1 MAKRALSTSMKQ
13 DDSLL
18 YDFFKDELKDIYW
31 AENHLVKELPKMAV
45 AATSKEVKKAFT
57 DHLRETKGQVKRLEK
72 IFKMVGA
79 KPQGK
84 KCDAMEGITK
94 ECKSL
99 IEDTDKGT
107 NTRDVALIMGAQKVE
122 HYEIATYGSL
132 SSLAQAMNREDL
144 SKVLEETLAEERG
157 ADNLL
162 SRIAVFNINQR
173 ATKEKKSDK

>member
-1 MAKRALSTSMKQ
+1 MAKLTMTNNTKQ
-13 DDSLL
+13 ADLVL
-18 YDFFKDELKDIYW
+18 YNFFKDELKDIYW
-31 AENHLVKELPKMAV
+31 AENHLVKELPKMAG
-45 AATSKEVKKAFT
+45 AATNREVKKAFT

-79 KPQGK
+79 KAQGK
-84 KCDAMEGITK
+84 KCEAMEGITK
-94 ECKSL
+94 ECKSM

-132 SSLAQAMNREDL
+132 SSLAQAMGREDL
-144 SKVLEETLAEERG
+144 SKILEETLTEERG

-173 ATKEKKSDK
+173 ASNEKKSGN

>member
-1 MAKRALSTSMKQ
+1 MAKLTLSDNSKQ
-13 DDSLL
+13 NDSLL

-79 KPQGK
+79 KAQGK

-99 IEDTDKGT
+99 IDDTDKGT

-132 SSLAQAMNREDL
+132 SSLAQAMGREDL
-144 SKVLEETLAEERG
+144 SKVLEETLTEERG

-173 ATKEKKSDK
+173 ATKETKTDK